1 MAISGV
7 SSSPNTPSV
16 SPSKSTPKAAPTQ
29 EPISTEPKDTVQITG
44 GWLRGALKNEK
55 PGAMF
60 ALDDFQPLGGQAVPG
75 PAATAEWMATHGGAV
90 IDTAKKSG
98 LQGDAIPLEI
108 NRPLSDAERT
118 QRYGKMTELWNN
130 GKTPEDFQKSLYE
143 RALNNRTRLLD
154 NATASLDDL
163 SDAGAH
169 NSVVNIS
176 ASGSQAA
183 TVNNLLNSLRPK
195 DPNDPE
201 SVAAARAERAKFA
214 TAFGVNDADL
224 SSEDKD
230 IQGAARQKLFQG
242 VVDLVG
248 STQNDPR
255 FVESKSEYQ
264 AAVDHFEAGN
274 NSVVVAAGNDGG
286 VEKFWENGAYGR
298 DLKVSP
304 EFQQNDLGVDN
315 ATVVGAARDW
325 EGKLYPAEYNNV
337 YKGVDFYANAYQ
349 GDTTPKGDEGSSYA
363 APRVAAQMANLHA
376 AHPGLSSSQIEN
388 LMRNQQ
394 TGPLAD
400 YYGAPA
406 LPGLY

>member
-1 MAISGV
+1 MAINGIGS
-7 SSSPNTPSV
+7 NPSIPI
-16 SPSKSTPKAAPTQ
+16 SRPTPKAAPTQ
-29 EPISTEPKDTVQITG
+29 QTAGSEPQDTVQISG
-44 GWLRGALKNEK
+44 GWLQNALKNGK

-75 PAATAEWMATHGGAV
+75 PHAVAEWMATHGGAV
-90 IDTAKKSG
+90 VDTAKKSG
-98 LQGDAIPLEI
+98 LQGEAIPLEI

-118 QRYGKMTELWNN
+118 QRYGQMSELWNH

-163 SDAGAH
+163 SEAGAR

-183 TVNNLLNSLRPK
+183 TVNNLLNSIRPK

-214 TAFGVNDADL
+214 SAFGVNDADL
-224 SSEDKD
+224 SSENQDV
-230 IQGAARQKLFQG
+230 QGAARQKLFQG
-242 VVDLVG
+242 VIDLVG

-255 FVESKSEYQ
+255 FLDSKSQYQ
-264 AAVDHFEAGN
+264 AALDHFEAGN

-286 VEKFWENGAYGR
+286 VEKFWEGGAYGR

-304 EFQQNDLGVDN
+304 EFQQNDLGVEN

-337 YKGVDFYANAYQ
+337 YKDVDLYANAYQ
-349 GDTTPKGDEGSSYA
+349 GDTTPKADEGSSYA

-388 LMRNQQ
+388 LLRNQS

-406 LPGLY
+406 LPGLH